1 MAEEEDEEEE
11 DKNWYTYQTMNLNKI
26 DQLCCETM
34 TVATKRRNDLQPP
47 KITYN
52 HLKDI
57 YNHPQTSEYH
67 FKQAMSKATEI
78 TIRHVNEI

>member
-11 DKNWYTYQTMNLNKI
+11 DENWYSYQTKNLSKI
-26 DQLCCETM
+26 VINY
-34 TVATKRRNDLQPP
+34 VAKQWPLLLKEGTTYNHLKSPTTTSKNS
-47 KITYN
+47 KTIYN

-67 FKQAMSKATEI
+67 FKQAI
-78 TIRHVNEI
+78 NV